1 MANETDL
8 PDFDDVEMESPME
21 EVHADPRD
29 EEIIVL
35 KEEAAALK
43 DRLLRMAAEMEN
55 LRKRTEREKAEAT
68 LYAAT
73 NFARDLLSVA
83 DNLGRALQALPEEE
97 RERAGEIE
105 TNLIAGVEVT
115 ERELLNVFQRHG
127 IRRIEAV
134 GQKFDPNFHQAM
146 FEVPTS
152 EKPPGT
158 VMQEL
163 QSGYAVGERCLRPSL
178 VGVRRLKA
186 ELIFRHSV
194 KQRPHCGAMS
204 LEACCFRVHQ
214 PFEALAYAKAPQ
226 GCREIA

>member
-1 MANETDL
+1 MNDETPLSDPSL
-8 PDFDDVEMESPME
+8 EGVEMESPME
-21 EVHADPRD
+21 AAPLDERD

-43 DRLLRMAAEMEN
+43 DRLLRLAAEMEN

-68 LYAAT
+68 LYAAS

-83 DNLGRALQALPEEE
+83 DSLSRALQALPSDE
-97 RERAGEIE
+97 RDSAGEIE
-105 TNLIAGVEVT
+105 KNLIAGVEVT

-127 IRRIEAV
+127 IRKIEAV
-134 GQKFDPNFHQAM
+134 GQKFDTNFHQAM
-146 FEVPTS
+146 FEIPTS

-178 VGVRRLKA
+178 VGVAKA
-186 ELIFRHSV
+186 E
-194 KQRPHCGAMS
+194 G
-204 LEACCFRVHQ
+204 
-214 PFEALAYAKAPQ
+214 
-226 GCREIA
+226 

>member
-1 MANETDL
+1 MNDETPL
-8 PDFDDVEMESPME
+8 SEPSLEGVEMESPME
-21 EVHADPRD
+21 AAPADERD

-43 DRLLRMAAEMEN
+43 DRLLRLAAEMEN

-68 LYAAT
+68 LYAAS

-83 DNLGRALQALPEEE
+83 DNLSRALQALPSDE
-97 RERAGEIE
+97 RDSAGEIE
-105 TNLIAGVEVT
+105 KNLIAGVEVT

-127 IRRIEAV
+127 IRKIEAV

-146 FEVPTS
+146 FEIPTS

-178 VGVRRLKA
+178 VGVAKA
-186 ELIFRHSV
+186 E
-194 KQRPHCGAMS
+194 G
-204 LEACCFRVHQ
+204 
-214 PFEALAYAKAPQ
+214 
-226 GCREIA
+226 